1 MMRKPDKP
9 SLRKIIMPEGDA
21 IPKKDI
27 AANSH
32 FVIDGGALLH
42 RVRWQK
48 GDKFISIAETYIKY
62 TKKHYGESVE
72 VIFDGYEDESKVKST
87 SAETSSRKVVLC
99 RFKKTQ
105 ERFLSN
111 TSNKAGLIN
120 FLSSKL
126 RGANIEVTN
135 CTGDADSTIA
145 KITLDKSKSTST
157 VCVADDTDIA
167 VMLVHHWDSEN
178 HLEVYFLQERWDK
191 AWNTK
196 EHLLFLHSFTGCDT
210 TSSIFGKGKANLVN
224 MCAKSEYIKE
234 QAEII
239 SCPWSEQSEVGLA
252 AIKVFKMLYGG
263 KKDDSLSRMR

>member
-1 MMRKPDKP
+1 VSLYLIKKKKKKIQKSLDNKLINDASIKRKDQLKSLASLRNNICKKEGERLSDPKALFHRMVTIAEREENLEQFFQFELTAEPMSLFKDGMMRKPDKP

-99 RFKKTQ
+99 RFKKT
-105 ERFLSN
+105 
-111 TSNKAGLIN
+111 
-120 FLSSKL
+120 
-126 RGANIEVTN
+126 
-135 CTGDADSTIA
+135 
-145 KITLDKSKSTST
+145 TLF
-157 VCVADDTDIA
+157 
-167 VMLVHHWDSEN
+167 
-178 HLEVYFLQERWDK
+178 HLHKNAF
-191 AWNTK
+191 
-196 EHLLFLHSFTGCDT
+196 
-210 TSSIFGKGKANLVN
+210 
-224 MCAKSEYIKE
+224 
-234 QAEII
+234 
-239 SCPWSEQSEVGLA
+239 
-252 AIKVFKMLYGG
+252 
-263 KKDDSLSRMR
+263 